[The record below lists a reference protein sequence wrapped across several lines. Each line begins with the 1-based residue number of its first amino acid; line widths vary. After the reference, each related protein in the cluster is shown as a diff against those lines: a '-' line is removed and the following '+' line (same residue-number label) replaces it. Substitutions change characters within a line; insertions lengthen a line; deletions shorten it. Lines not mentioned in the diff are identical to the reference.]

1 MKTEVM
7 QFLDGIDVNEPTV
20 AGSLQ
25 IFGLYW
31 GGGADLLYLTLDEAL
46 DADVLK
52 ITETDESGNV
62 PTLKVNNT
70 SAQMIFLMAGEQLI
84 GAKQNRVLNASIMVA
99 AQSELVIP
107 VSCVESG
114 RWSYQS
120 RSFHSKGTS
129 SHSFLRHKISR
140 HVYDSY
146 REGKMAFSKQ
156 GEVWDEVSRKLYK
169 MKSVSGSQALD
180 QVYKD
185 HDKRMKEAV
194 SNLRAPELC
203 CGVVFAFGGRI
214 AGMDLFDKPATL
226 SKLLPK
232 VAKAYI
238 IDALEEPNETNQ
250 VQRPAVENWLRSV
263 AAARFEPFD
272 STGLGRDIR
281 IEADNMIGAAL
292 MLDNGPVHVELFPQ
306 GHAGSESDLAHQAKK
321 PSKRPARQQ
330 VSPEQDSAS
339 DKPERRSEDLFEA
352 QAARKIILLPASD
365 ETLNIANDVAS
376 ELQNAD
382 TQSII
387 TLSVSRKLMNIPEL
401 SAEPG
406 QAGILSRQN
415 ESRLVRLAQK
425 RVPTQGLRML
435 ITSDGLEDF
444 WFVHWHGNQKTA
456 VTSLYQWNEI
466 SNLPAQALLG
476 STVILQ
482 GLRLLTP
489 RYEPKRLFH
498 DDMRGCLFDFC
509 RNKAEIDFKLR
520 TGDICPQCR
529 GILTQIGIQVEPVL
543 KMLDAV
549 RRIALGT

>member
-1 MKTEVM
+1 MKTELM

-120 RSFHSKGTS
+120 RRFHSKGTS

-140 HVYDSY
+140 HVHDSY

-156 GEVWDEVSRKLYK
+156 GEVWDEVNRKLYK
-169 MKSVSGSQALD
+169 MKSVSRSQALD

-185 HDKRMKEAV
+185 HDKRMKDAV
-194 SNLRAPELC
+194 SSLRAPELC

-232 VAKAYI
+232 LAKAYI
-238 IDALEEPNETNQ
+238 IDALEEPDETDQ
-250 VQRPAVENWLRSV
+250 VQRSAVENWLRSV
-263 AAARFEPFD
+263 MAARFEPFD
-272 STGLGRDIR
+272 STGLGRDVR
-281 IEADNMIGAAL
+281 IEAGNLIGAAL

-306 GHAGSESDLAHQAKK
+306 GQAGSESDLAQQAM
-321 PSKRPARQQ
+321 PR
-330 VSPEQDSAS
+330 DS
-339 DKPERRSEDLFEA
+339 
-352 QAARKIILLPASD
+352 
-365 ETLNIANDVAS
+365 
-376 ELQNAD
+376 D
-382 TQSII
+382 T
-387 TLSVSRKLMNIPEL
+387 
-401 SAEPG
+401 
-406 QAGILSRQN
+406 
-415 ESRLVRLAQK
+415 
-425 RVPTQGLRML
+425 
-435 ITSDGLEDF
+435 D
-444 WFVHWHGNQKTA
+444 WH
-456 VTSLYQWNEI
+456 
-466 SNLPAQALLG
+466 
-476 STVILQ
+476 
-482 GLRLLTP
+482 
-489 RYEPKRLFH
+489 
-498 DDMRGCLFDFC
+498 
-509 RNKAEIDFKLR
+509 
-520 TGDICPQCR
+520 TG
-529 GILTQIGIQVEPVL
+529 
-543 KMLDAV
+543 
-549 RRIALGT
+549 